1 VSASHRMR
9 TAALGAVLVAL
20 AFLWPPAAGHAARA
34 QQVDEPLE
42 IEVRAGFDGYV
53 QPGTWTPI
61 TVTAS
66 NDGPD
71 VTGEL
76 RVQVD
81 PLTGAR
87 TNYVYPIELP
97 RGSRKQ
103 VMLYVADLSGFGN
116 EIQVDLVERGR
127 VVTSERVQLQ
137 FANANVLLVGIW
149 SDSPQGLID
158 IAQVTPSSGETRLAV
173 LTAEDFPAEAPAWAA
188 LDALVIADADTGQL
202 SPEQRTALGRWVMGG
217 GRLVIVGGLGYQRV
231 LSGLEDIVPVADV
244 SVSTVELASLAEAVD
259 APFGPQTPTE
269 GPAAVGAPIPGARA
283 LVDGEGGPLVVWRP
297 SGYGFVAYLAPDPGL
312 NPLFG
317 WEGMAPLWR
326 MVLSAGNPRPA
337 WAYEMNA
344 QWDYARQAVAAVPG
358 VSLPSVVQLCG
369 FLALYVGLI
378 GPVNYFVLTRLKRR
392 ELAWFTIPALILLFS
407 GVAYVTGFQLR
418 GSRAILHRLALIQTG
433 EGEDT
438 AQVDALVG
446 VWSPRRA
453 RYDLEVGP
461 GFLARPMPRDF
472 GGAFASVAEM
482 EVEQGDGVEVR
493 GIQVDV
499 GSIQPLVVEGFMAG
513 GLPVESALTLT
524 PEAGGVRVRGEV
536 RNEGEVDLIDVSL
549 ALGGTVV
556 ALPNL
561 PAGSA
566 VDVDEVLA
574 GGQASRGLTSSLDP
588 YPPEGSVAYGGLYN
602 TFVSGVSGG
611 DCYSLPEYRRRCNLL
626 LSMTSTQVSGTD
638 VYLFGWADSIPVD
651 MRILGGP
658 SDAVDTALYVVKL
671 DADLGAGAGE
681 VVEVPPGLM
690 VWNALDD
697 RYTWTSPYDL
707 YMYPDETYTFQYK
720 PLPVV
725 GPIEVESFVVHL
737 ERDYGTDAPPE
748 ILLRNVE
755 TGRWEVLQGAD
766 YGDTVV
772 EDAARYVGPGNVV
785 DLRVAGGT
793 QSFGSQITRL
803 DITLRGTTAGEE

>member
-1 VSASHRMR
+1 MVSTSHRMQ
-9 TAALGAVLVAL
+9 TVALGVVLAAV
-20 AFLWPPAAGHAARA
+20 AFLWLPAATHAARA
-34 QQVDEPLE
+34 QQADDPLQ
-42 IEVRAGFDGYV
+42 IEVQAGFDGYV

-61 TVTAS
+61 SVTAS
-66 NDGPD
+66 NDGPG

-81 PLTGAR
+81 PLAGAR

-127 VVTSERVQLQ
+127 VVTSERVRVQIVS
-137 FANANVLLVGIW
+137 ANVLLVGVW
-149 SDSPQGLID
+149 SDSPQGLVD
-158 IAQVTPSSGETRLAV
+158 LAQVTPTSGETRLAV

-202 SPEQRTALGRWVMGG
+202 SPEQRTALARWVMGG

-231 LSGLEDIVPVADV
+231 LGGLDDIVPVGDV
-244 SVSTVELASLAEAVD
+244 GVSTVDLASLATAVD
-259 APFGPQTPTE
+259 APFEAQTPTE
-269 GPAAVGAPIPGARA
+269 GPAAVGTPIPGART
-283 LVDGEGGPLVVWRP
+283 LIGGEGGPLVVWRP
-297 SGYGFVAYLAPDPGL
+297 SGYGYVAYLAPDPGL
-312 NPLFG
+312 NPLIG

-326 MVLSAGNPRPA
+326 TVLSAGPPRPS
-337 WAYEMNA
+337 WAYEMNS

-461 GFLARPMPRDF
+461 GFLARPMPRDL

-482 EVEQGDGVEVR
+482 EVEEGDGVEVH

-499 GSIQPLVVEGFMAG
+499 GSIQPLVVEGFTTAG
-513 GLPVESALTLT
+513 LRVESALTLV
-524 PEAGGVRVRGEV
+524 PEVGGVRVRGEV
-536 RNEGEVDLIDVSL
+536 RNEGEVDLLDASL
-549 ALGGTVV
+549 ALGGAVV

-566 VDVDEVLA
+566 VDVDELLA

-588 YPPEGSVAYGGLYN
+588 YPSEGSGYGGLYN

-611 DCYSLPEYRRRCNLL
+611 DCYGLPEYRRRCNLL

-651 MRILGGP
+651 MRIVGGP
-658 SDAVDTALYVVKL
+658 SDAVDTALYVVEL
-671 DADLGAGAGE
+671 DADLGVGAGE

-690 VWNALDD
+690 VWNVLDD
-697 RYTWTSPYDL
+697 QYTWVSPYDL
-707 YMYPDETYTFQYK
+707 YMYPDETYTFEFR

-725 GPIEVESFVVHL
+725 GPIDVESFTVHL

-755 TGRWEVLQGAD
+755 TGRWETLQGVD

-785 DLRVAGGT
+785 DLRIVGGAE
-793 QSFGSQITRL
+793 SFGSQISRL
-803 DITLRGTTAGEE
+803 DITLRGMTAGEE